1 MEGGERTRG
10 SGGVGEG
17 GVPKTPD
24 LQGNANLGKAMVV
37 VKRID
42 HSFASVVMERRR
54 LPICIL
60 FLSLV
65 LLMYNLSVSV
75 NV

>member
-1 MEGGERTRG
+1 LG
-10 SGGVGEG
+10 
-17 GVPKTPD
+17 
-24 LQGNANLGKAMVV
+24 GNANFGKAMVV
-37 VKRID
+37 AKRID

-65 LLMYNLSVSV
+65 LLIYNLSVSV
-75 NV
+75 NI

>member
-1 MEGGERTRG
+1 M
-10 SGGVGEG
+10 GEG

-24 LQGNANLGKAMVV
+24 LGGNANFGKAMVV
-37 VKRID
+37 AKRID
-42 HSFASVVMERRR
+42 HSFASVVMERRC

-65 LLMYNLSVSV
+65 LLIYNLSVSV
-75 NV
+75 NI